1 MFIYQLS
8 CIASV
13 SSNLEGPKRVSDL
26 AIHLAQ
32 APKNFIYEEVE
43 YLSSPMM
50 IFVDFFGYDL

>member
-1 MFIYQLS
+1 MS

-13 SSNLEGPKRVSDL
+13 SSNLEGPKRARDL

-43 YLSSPMM
+43 KASPMI